1 MEILRY
7 VVIFVILF
15 IVFVF
20 GVAFGKQQQKN
31 NRNYDGCL
39 FVERKD
45 DRDLFRWVFEKDL
58 DDIKEQKDILIEVRN
73 QVKTFDLEGK
83 KNIHS

>member
-1 MEILRY
+1 MEIIRY
-7 VVIFVILF
+7 IVIFLIMF
-15 IVFVF
+15 IVFVI
-20 GVAFGKQQQKN
+20 GVAFGKQQNPRK
-31 NRNYDGCL
+31 YDGCL

-73 QVKTFDLEGK
+73 QAKTFDLQS
-83 KNIHS
+83 HS